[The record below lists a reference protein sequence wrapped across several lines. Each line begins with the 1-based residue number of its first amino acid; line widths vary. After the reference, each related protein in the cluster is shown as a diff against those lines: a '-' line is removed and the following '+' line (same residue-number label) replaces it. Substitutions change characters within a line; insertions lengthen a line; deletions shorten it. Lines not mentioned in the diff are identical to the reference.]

1 MVECSSQGRG
11 DHRFCVGC
19 FEEYMST
26 QDMAALK
33 FKSSTMRISCPG
45 VVDGSSSNSSSSG
58 RGINCDGTISY
69 ESLSGMGV
77 SDELVCGMIEKS
89 KSSFEFLKE
98 DVIES
103 LSIRCPR
110 RSCSVLLDL
119 NPDACSA
126 VTCVNCGQNFCG
138 CCHACFLSGNEA
150 HLHVPLAHSWQD
162 VFLPREKLLEGHRRI
177 VLTQLRACLDKICSV
192 DLIMDLLRNIAPDL
206 QLRQLPIEW
215 AEIEQES
222 NASRATLE
230 RERLGNFAV
239 EGNHNHH
246 MPPADA
252 ADDDVGLIQPAAVM
266 TEQERRGQEVLVL
279 CFQSRFDEIRV
290 KLFEFHRN
298 GLDFVV
304 DWLTKDA
311 VSDMYYTVSTIHNKL
326 VADCCAC

>member
-1 MVECSSQGRG
+1 
-11 DHRFCVGC
+11 
-19 FEEYMST
+19 MST

-33 FKSSTMRISCPG
+33 FKSSTLRISCPG
-45 VVDGSSSNSSSSG
+45 VVDVSSSSNS
-58 RGINCDGTISY
+58 RGIKCDGTISY

-77 SDELVCGMIEKS
+77 SDELVRGMIEKS

-110 RSCSVLLDL
+110 KSCSVLLDL

-138 CCHACFLSGNEA
+138 CCHACFQSGNEA

-162 VFLPREKLLEGHRRI
+162 VFLPRQKVLEGHRRI
-177 VLTQLRACLDKICSV
+177 VLTQLRAYLDKICST

-206 QLRQLPIEW
+206 QLRQLPVEW

-222 NASRATLE
+222 DASRAALE
-230 RERLGNFAV
+230 RERLGNFTV
-239 EGNHNHH
+239 EGNNNNHL
-246 MPPADA
+246 PPADA
-252 ADDDVGLIQPAAVM
+252 DDDDVVIRPAAVM
-266 TEQERRGQEVLVL
+266 TEQERRGQEVLAL
-279 CFQSRFDEIRV
+279 CFQSRFDELRV
-290 KLFEFHRN
+290 KLFEFHQR

-304 DWLTKDA
+304 DWLTKDE
-311 VSDMYYTVSTIHNKL
+311 VSDMH
-326 VADCCAC
+326 DR

>member
-1 MVECSSQGRG
+1 
-11 DHRFCVGC
+11 
-19 FEEYMST
+19 MST

-33 FKSSTMRISCPG
+33 FKSSTLRISCPG
-45 VVDGSSSNSSSSG
+45 VIDGSNN
-58 RGINCDGTISY
+58 RGIKCDGSISY

-77 SDELVCGMIEKS
+77 SDELVRCMIEKS

-110 RSCSVLLDL
+110 KSCSVLLDL

-192 DLIMDLLRNIAPDL
+192 DLIMDLLRNIEPDL
-206 QLRQLPIEW
+206 QLRQLPVEW
-215 AEIEQES
+215 SEIEQES
-222 NASRATLE
+222 DASRAALE
-230 RERLGNFAV
+230 RERLGNFTV
-239 EGNHNHH
+239 EGNHNNNHL
-246 MPPADA
+246 PPADA
-252 ADDDVGLIQPAAVM
+252 DDDDVVIIRPAAVM

-279 CFQSRFDEIRV
+279 CFQSRFDELRV

-298 GLDFVV
+298 GLDYVI
-304 DWLTKDA
+304 DWLTKDE
-311 VSDMYYTVSTIHNKL
+311 VNDIYYRYYLTR
-326 VADCCAC
+326 